1 MTTTQT
7 LRYLVTLAIL
17 TTITTGF
24 PIGHHSK
31 GLSTTC
37 AYFSWVLCDAPK
49 KRDNIE
55 TNEESNNLT
64 MQTDGKTD
72 SEEEEGENEE
82 TKESTNEGTN
92 ESTNEGT
99 NESVNEEEMQ
109 QQIEKSLI
117 DLQIEHIRKYVLNEI
132 LDSKNMTLPEKEH
145 LLDEALELR

>member
-64 MQTDGKTD
+64 MLTDGKTD
-72 SEEEEGENEE
+72 TKEEVGENEG
-82 TKESTNEGTN
+82 TKESTNER
-92 ESTNEGT
+92 T
-99 NESVNEEEMQ
+99 NESVNEEEME
-109 QQIEKSLI
+109 QQIEKSLV